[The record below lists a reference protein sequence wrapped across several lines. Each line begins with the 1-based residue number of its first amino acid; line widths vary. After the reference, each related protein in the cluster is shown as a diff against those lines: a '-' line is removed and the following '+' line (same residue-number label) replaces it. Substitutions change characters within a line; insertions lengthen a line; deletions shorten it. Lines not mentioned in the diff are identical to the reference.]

1 MFSKTTTDRVI
12 FYSGHS
18 AIHWAAALGRIKIV
32 KMLLKNGADVKLLNL
47 NGETS
52 LMRAVLVVNNYEAQ
66 TYPKLIELL
75 RDVVFYADNDGRTVL
90 HHIARTS
97 GNNESK
103 RLITASKYYMKHT
116 AHWLQLNSG
125 IIPTFI
131 DFEDKYGDTALN
143 IACRNRNASVAESLL
158 ALGAKTDAPNH
169 AGKKPTD
176 YAVLDPKLAALF
188 GVQAVAGARFEED
201 EEDEKE
207 PMGASADRS
216 LMLPANLPPA
226 GSPEGDARVSKVI
239 GSEWR
244 LFSPFLV
251 ESL

>member
-1 MFSKTTTDRVI
+1 
-12 FYSGHS
+12 
-18 AIHWAAALGRIKIV
+18 
-32 KMLLKNGADVKLLNL
+32 
-47 NGETS
+47 
-52 LMRAVLVVNNYEAQ
+52 
-66 TYPKLIELL
+66 
-75 RDVVFYADNDGRTVL
+75 
-90 HHIARTS
+90 
-97 GNNESK
+97 
-103 RLITASKYYMKHT
+103 
-116 AHWLQLNSG
+116 
-125 IIPTFI
+125 
-131 DFEDKYGDTALN
+131 
-143 IACRNRNASVAESLL
+143 
-158 ALGAKTDAPNH
+158 LGAKTDAPNH